1 MAEHRRRYVL
11 RWLKERLHGRPAR
24 GDLLHELKQWP
35 YDHRIFISHDRLL
48 KRLIVQAVQ
57 HLESALTD
65 ALLHVFGEA
74 TVDNW
79 GRVLSKAHDN
89 HHSTGHA
96 A

>member
-35 YDHRIFISHDRLL
+35 YDRLL